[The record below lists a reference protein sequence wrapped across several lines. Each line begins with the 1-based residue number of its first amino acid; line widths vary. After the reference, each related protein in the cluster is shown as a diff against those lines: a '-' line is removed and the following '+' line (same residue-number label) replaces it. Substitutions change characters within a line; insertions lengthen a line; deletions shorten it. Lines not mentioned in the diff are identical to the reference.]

1 MTGSVAQPHPNAVR
15 DPDERWRILL
25 VLGLAELLAMSP
37 WFSASAVA
45 PLLIGDW
52 GLVGLDLPL
61 LTIAVHLGFVAG
73 ALLLALTGAVDV
85 LRGRSPWS
93 ESAAWAASRLARWR
107 TAWVARR

>member
-45 PLLIGDW
+45 PLLIG
-52 GLVGLDLPL
+52 
-61 LTIAVHLGFVAG
+61 
-73 ALLLALTGAVDV
+73 
-85 LRGRSPWS
+85 
-93 ESAAWAASRLARWR
+93 E
-107 TAWVARR
+107 